1 MFKEIRRKNQQI
13 TKEEI
18 DDILTKAEY
27 GFFSTISANGYPY
40 TIPVSFVYSDNC
52 IYFHCAPEGHK
63 LENIK
68 KNSKVSFC
76 VVVDTE
82 LLPERFDTKYKSVVV
97 FGEACEIT
105 GDLKESVLLK
115 LVNKYS
121 LDFLEEGKEY
131 INNAKERT
139 AVIRIKINHMTGKA
153 RK

>member
-1 MFKEIRRKNQQI
+1 MFKKMRRKNQEIGQ
-13 TKEEI
+13 EEI
-18 DDILTKAEY
+18 DEILSKGEY
-27 GFFSTISANGYPY
+27 GFFSTVSDNGYPY

-52 IYFHCAPEGHK
+52 IYFHCAPVGHK

-76 VVVDTE
+76 VVTDTE
-82 LLPERFDTKYKSVVV
+82 LLPEKFDTKYKSVVV

-105 GDLKESVLLK
+105 GDIKEAVLLK

-131 INNAKERT
+131 INNAKDRT
-139 AVIRIKINHMTGKA
+139 SVIRIKIDHMTGKA